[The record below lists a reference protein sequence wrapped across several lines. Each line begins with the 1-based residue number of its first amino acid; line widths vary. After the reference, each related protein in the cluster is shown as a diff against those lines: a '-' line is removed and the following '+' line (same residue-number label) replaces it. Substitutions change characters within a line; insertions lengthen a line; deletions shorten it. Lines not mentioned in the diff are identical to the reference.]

1 MTPLEASQVQVVTVP
16 VPHGP
21 MQLTMERLRAVD
33 VTQDDFQSGT
43 GGIVK
48 NEQIENSR
56 NVATAVPHAIAKG
69 TNPVDTYH
77 CQPIDKLPPELLFQ
91 VFDFVGPGPAIL
103 PLTHV
108 CRWWRDVALSS
119 PTLWSVIGSCARLVP
134 LFLQRSFGSP
144 LQVRGL
150 VARYDDGEFF
160 DCLPYLATTI
170 HRVISFEVDM
180 RAIVDEPFTRL
191 TYGAPALELLSVRF
205 PPHSRSSAQKW
216 FGVLFSGGMPSLRK
230 LVLAWCLPSPNC
242 LSSSITSLT
251 LINSS
256 DLGSCDNLLFILE
269 SCANVEVLM
278 LLNAIPNESSSTPG
292 PSSDRPVRLA
302 CLRELYVH
310 GVSIGI
316 HGVSNFLSHLSFPRL
331 VNGGAYLAILGWSG
345 NLGALIT
352 PVTNMFPQHITGL
365 FIAEN
370 TLGGNAPLRL
380 KGIVGNEVVFSV
392 PSARTLSLGSL
403 SLANVSTLRLGSS
416 RRISAAIRDGA
427 SGTDLLDDDNTW
439 EKLFSSLPALDTLV
453 LCKTAVSPPL
463 DGICRLGR
471 LPNVPDRL
479 PHLRHLH
486 LEERSPED
494 GSESPYVAL
503 SRFLRHRA
511 RIENPMASV
520 KWYCGPMYLSKEMEA
535 EIRTLVPRF
544 ECVVAS
550 LITQVVIPR
559 RVRETMSSARYRS
572 FE

>member
-1 MTPLEASQVQVVTVP
+1 
-16 VPHGP
+16 
-21 MQLTMERLRAVD
+21 MEERTSPFSA
-33 VTQDDFQSGT
+33 
-43 GGIVK
+43 
-48 NEQIENSR
+48 
-56 NVATAVPHAIAKG
+56 
-69 TNPVDTYH
+69 
-77 CQPIDKLPPELLFQ
+77 
-91 VFDFVGPGPAIL
+91 GPG
-103 PLTHV
+103 
-108 CRWWRDVALSS
+108 
-119 PTLWSVIGSCARLVP
+119 
-134 LFLQRSFGSP
+134 
-144 LQVRGL
+144 
-150 VARYDDGEFF
+150 
-160 DCLPYLATTI
+160 
-170 HRVISFEVDM
+170 
-180 RAIVDEPFTRL
+180 
-191 TYGAPALELLSVRF
+191 
-205 PPHSRSSAQKW
+205 
-216 FGVLFSGGMPSLRK
+216 
-230 LVLAWCLPSPNC
+230 
-242 LSSSITSLT
+242 
-251 LINSS
+251 
-256 DLGSCDNLLFILE
+256 
-269 SCANVEVLM
+269 
-278 LLNAIPNESSSTPG
+278 G
-292 PSSDRPVRLA
+292 P
-302 CLRELYVH
+302 
-310 GVSIGI
+310 
-316 HGVSNFLSHLSFPRL
+316 
-331 VNGGAYLAILGWSG
+331 G
-345 NLGALIT
+345 NLGALTT

-520 KWYCGPMYLSKEMEA
+520 KWYCGPMSLSKEMEA

-572 FE
+572 FGEAKLTRYFGSLLICHLSRLDRMTAEGLLSTAKAGSHVVQNPKEHSPVLNVVAHGSLRRTELLLYQTQI